1 MDIDSIPF
9 GADYRVRIQ
18 EALSRTD
25 VVAIVI
31 GPKWFGE
38 PRGDKPRIFQ
48 TNDPVRLEVA
58 AALKKPELLVT
69 PLLVDGAE
77 MPAEADLPDD
87 IKDLHYRNAA
97 PIDSGR
103 DFNAHVDR
111 FIRSIEEAERERER
125 HREAAEDAER
135 QRLEGEANEEQRRK
149 SVADTERQRLEREA
163 NEERRRKTAED
174 AKRQRL
180 EREASEE
187 RRRAERDAAKRKKL
201 EEEQRREEPIPPP
214 VPWYRTRLGAIG
226 GAVLVAGAIAVVVHA
241 QPGPAPDASPTPTP
255 AESAVLATP
264 TFDFQAL
271 RTHTFA
277 PIGSLG
283 TLRTFNLFSAT
294 IGDYKCPMSG
304 PTISDEFLSHQTAWD
319 PLPPS
324 ARISGGFFE
333 MTPPRGKF
341 QYELRNGA
349 LGDGL
354 VCADLFNGTTGLD
367 RPTHADSAF
376 GLLFWSAKP
385 SIFSTDLLY
394 AFFVSP
400 TGWYDVWRHAGGKWT
415 ALVTYTRSPAGK
427 TAVSESNILT
437 VRTAGNRA
445 TFYIN
450 GKEVN
455 SITNAQPKGSLGGL
469 VVETS
474 VNEHYNITYQFGDFG
489 ARY

>member
-48 TNDPVRLEVA
+48 TNDPVRLEVS

-111 FIRSIEEAERERER
+111 FIRSIEEAEREREHHAGEER
-125 HREAAEDAER
+125 RRKAAE
-135 QRLEGEANEEQRRK
+135 EA
-149 SVADTERQRLEREA
+149 ERQRLEREA
-163 NEERRRKTAED
+163 NE
-174 AKRQRL
+174 AKRRT
-180 EREASEE
+180 EHEANEAQ
-187 RRRAERDAAKRKKL
+187 RRAERETARRKKL
-201 EEEQRREEPIPPP
+201 EDDKRQEPPEPIPVP

-226 GAVLVAGAIAVVVHA
+226 GAIFVAGVIAVVVHA
-241 QPGPAPDASPTPTP
+241 QPGPAPVADTTPSPV
-255 AESAVLATP
+255 ESVVLATP
-264 TFDFQAL
+264 TQPAVLATATFNFNAL

-277 PIGSLG
+277 PLSSIS
-283 TLRTFNLFSAT
+283 TSRAFAQFFTSTSDFA
-294 IGDYKCPMSG
+294 CPMSG
-304 PTISDEFLSHQTAWD
+304 ATISDEFLSHQSAWD
-319 PLPPS
+319 PLPP
-324 ARISGGFFE
+324 ATRISGGFFE
-333 MTPPRGKF
+333 TTPPRGKF
-341 QYELRNGA
+341 EYALRSGP
-349 LGDGL
+349 LRDGL
-354 VCADLFNGTTGLD
+354 VCADLFNGTSGLN
-367 RPTHADSAF
+367 RPTHADSAA
-376 GLLFWSAKP
+376 GLLFWSEKP
-385 SIFSTDLLY
+385 DIFSGGDLLY
-394 AFFVSP
+394 AFFISP

-415 ALVTYTRSPAGK
+415 ALVTYTRSSAVK
-427 TAVSESNILT
+427 TGVSQSNILT
-437 VRTAGNRA
+437 VRTSGTHA

-450 GKEVN
+450 GTEVN
-455 SITNAQPKGSLGGL
+455 SITNTQPKGSLGGL

-474 VNEHYNITYQFGDFG
+474 INEHYNVTYQFGDFG

>member
-111 FIRSIEEAERERER
+111 FIRSVEEAEHERER
-125 HREAAEDAER
+125 HAGEERRKKAAEDAER
-135 QRLEGEANEEQRRK
+135 L
-149 SVADTERQRLEREA
+149 RLEREA
-163 NEERRRKTAED
+163 H
-174 AKRQRL
+174 
-180 EREASEE
+180 EAQ
-187 RRRAERDAAKRKKL
+187 RRAEREAARRKKL
-201 EEEQRREEPIPPP
+201 ADEQPQEDPKPIPPP

-226 GAVLVAGAIAVVVHA
+226 GAIFVAGVIAVVVHA
-241 QPGPAPDASPTPTP
+241 QPGPAPVADTTPSPV
-255 AESAVLATP
+255 ESVVLATP
-264 TFDFQAL
+264 TQSAAL
-271 RTHTFA
+271 ATPDLSVFRRHTFA
-277 PIGSLG
+277 PLSSIS
-283 TLRTFNLFSAT
+283 TSRAFAQFFTSTSDFA
-294 IGDYKCPMSG
+294 CPMSG
-304 PTISDEFLSHQTAWD
+304 ATISEEFLSHQSAWD

-324 ARISGGFFE
+324 TTISGGFFE
-333 MTPPRGKF
+333 ITPPRGKF
-341 QYELRNGA
+341 EYDLRSGP
-349 LGDGL
+349 LRDGL
-354 VCADLFNGTTGLD
+354 ICADLFNGTSGLN
-367 RPTHADSAF
+367 RPTHADSAA
-376 GLLFWSAKP
+376 GLLFWSEKP
-385 SIFSTDLLY
+385 DIFSGGDLLY
-394 AFFVSP
+394 AFFISP

-415 ALVTYTRSPAGK
+415 ALVTYTRSSAVK
-427 TAVSESNILT
+427 TGVSQSNILT

-450 GKEVN
+450 GTEVN

-474 VNEHYNITYQFGDFG
+474 VNEHYNVTYEFGDFG

>member
-125 HREAAEDAER
+125 VAGEEHRRKSAEDAER
-135 QRLEGEANEEQRRK
+135 L
-149 SVADTERQRLEREA
+149 RLERQA
-163 NEERRRKTAED
+163 NEA
-174 AKRQRL
+174 Q
-180 EREASEE
+180 
-187 RRRAERDAAKRKKL
+187 RRAAQDAAKRKKL
-201 EEEQRREEPIPPP
+201 AEEQRQEKPEPGPIPVP

-226 GAVLVAGAIAVVVHA
+226 GAVLVAGVIAVVVHA
-241 QPGPAPDASPTPTP
+241 QTGPVPEADTTPTP
-255 AESAVLATP
+255 AVSAVLATP
-264 TFDFQAL
+264 TFDFNAL
-271 RTHTFA
+271 RSHTFA
-277 PIGSLG
+277 PIGSL
-283 TLRTFNLFSAT
+283 TYPLFFSDP
-294 IGDYKCPMSG
+294 GDFKCPMTG
-304 PTISDEFLSHQTAWD
+304 ATISDEFLTHQAAWD

-324 ARISGGFFE
+324 TQISGGFFE
-333 MTPPRGKF
+333 TTPARGKF
-341 QYELRNGA
+341 QYDLRNGA
-349 LGDGL
+349 LRDGL
-354 VCADLFNGTTGLD
+354 VCADLFNGSTGLD
-367 RPTHADSAF
+367 RPTQADSAA
-376 GLLFWSAKP
+376 GLLFWSTKP
-385 SIFSTDLLY
+385 NLFSGDDLLY
-394 AFFVSP
+394 AFFVSA
-400 TGWYDVWRHAGGKWT
+400 TGWYDVWRHSGGKWT
-415 ALVTYTRSPAGK
+415 ALVNYTRSSVIK
-427 TAVSESNILT
+427 TAVDQTNIIT
-437 VRTAGNRA
+437 VRTNGTHAW
-445 TFYIN
+445 FYIN
-450 GKEVN
+450 GTEVN
-455 SITNAQPKGSLGGL
+455 SITNTQQRGSLGGL

-474 VNEHYNITYQFGDFG
+474 VNERYNVTYQFGDYG